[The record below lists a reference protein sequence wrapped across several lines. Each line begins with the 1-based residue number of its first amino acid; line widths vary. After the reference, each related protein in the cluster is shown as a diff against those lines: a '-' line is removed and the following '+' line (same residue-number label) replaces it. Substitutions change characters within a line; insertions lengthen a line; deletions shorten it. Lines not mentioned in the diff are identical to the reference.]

1 MKVIYAIMYRSRDM
15 EESEIE
21 ASFDKEELEQFID
34 NLGSAVY
41 TTVFGEVK
49 EILVEDDISQECRD
63 FFLPKKRLPNNK
75 HVSGV
80 LPVLLPPSYVPQRQI
95 VFLHF

>member
-49 EILVEDDISQECRD
+49 EILVEDDISQECAENRLD
-63 FFLPKKRLPNNK
+63 NYFHMYKELPER
-75 HVSGV
+75 
-80 LPVLLPPSYVPQRQI
+80 I
-95 VFLHF
+95 

>member
-1 MKVIYAIMYRSRDM
+1 MMKVIYAIMYRSRDM

-49 EILVEDDISQECRD
+49 EILVEDDISQECAENRLD
-63 FFLPKKRLPNNK
+63 NYFHMYKELPER
-75 HVSGV
+75 
-80 LPVLLPPSYVPQRQI
+80 I
-95 VFLHF
+95 